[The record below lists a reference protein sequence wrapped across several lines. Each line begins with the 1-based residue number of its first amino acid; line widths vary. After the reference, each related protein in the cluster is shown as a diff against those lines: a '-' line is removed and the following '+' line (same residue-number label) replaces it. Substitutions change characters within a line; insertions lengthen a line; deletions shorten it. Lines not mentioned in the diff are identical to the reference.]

1 MNRNGIAQ
9 LVVLWALV
17 LLGTLAMSFAFSMRT
32 EAMASRN
39 GLETSRAYFQARTG
53 VERAL
58 ALLSSG
64 AVDNV
69 LGGAIAGGE
78 EGATYEVHV
87 SPENGRVDINHVSE
101 EALKEILRN
110 CGLPEEEAERLGDAF
125 LDWRDE
131 DDRTRPAGAEEQE
144 YRSLPEP
151 LKPRNG
157 RFASVSELRH
167 VRGVTL
173 EFYERFLAVVFTV
186 DSGMPGVNLNVA
198 PIEVLRVLPGFTPE
212 LAALAVA
219 RRVEAPFRSSSD
231 VAAFLAAAGGG
242 PSSIPVMSTAATFP
256 VYTIASVGKAE
267 NAVTRAIRCTVEVRG
282 GQSPFRVRR
291 WEDQVPIY
299 EEEEE
304 E

>member
-39 GLETSRAYFQARTG
+39 GLSASRAYFQARTG
-53 VERAL
+53 ADRAL
-58 ALLSSG
+58 VLLSSG
-64 AVDNV
+64 EVDTV
-69 LGGAIAGGE
+69 LGGAIAGGYDE
-78 EGATYEVHV
+78 ATYEVRV
-87 SPENGRVDINHVSE
+87 TPESGRVDINHVGE

-110 CGLPEEEAERLGDAF
+110 GGLSGDEAEEIGDAI

-151 LKPRNG
+151 VRPRNG
-157 RFASVSELRH
+157 RLASVGELRH
-167 VRGVTL
+167 VRGVTP
-173 EFYERFLAVVFTV
+173 EIYERFLAVVFTA

-219 RRVEAPFRSSSD
+219 RREETPFRSSSD
-231 VAAFLAAAGGG
+231 VAAFLAAEGVG
-242 PSSIPVMSTAATFP
+242 PSSIPMFSTAAAFP
-256 VYTIASVGKAE
+256 VYTITSVGRAGG
-267 NAVTRAIRCTVEVRG
+267 AITRVIRCTVEVRG
-282 GQSPFRVRR
+282 GQTPFRIRR
-291 WEDQVPIY
+291 WEDHVPIH
-299 EEEEE
+299 EEAG
-304 E
+304 